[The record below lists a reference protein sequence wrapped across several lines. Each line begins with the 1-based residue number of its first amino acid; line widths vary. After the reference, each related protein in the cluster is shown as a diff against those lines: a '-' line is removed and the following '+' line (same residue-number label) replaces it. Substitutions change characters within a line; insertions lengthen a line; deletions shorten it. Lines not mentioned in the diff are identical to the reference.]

1 MNMTL
6 TMGPSLFPIGI
17 RMVLSRSLLLAIS
30 VSDSVRRIR
39 LCFRNRSI
47 ITKLLDESTRLTI
60 IISTRMTR
68 HVLNIWSKMIPLDLK
83 NFTWKSVILDVERAS
98 ERVIK
103 SRITK

>member
-47 ITKLLDESTRLTI
+47 ITKLSR
-60 IISTRMTR
+60 
-68 HVLNIWSKMIPLDLK
+68 
-83 NFTWKSVILDVERAS
+83 
-98 ERVIK
+98 RVDKVDDHHIH
-103 SRITK
+103 SHDTACTEHMEQNDPS